1 MAIGDL
7 SASGVLYT
15 DRRRFY
21 LNENE
26 VAELYMSET
35 PFLSGLMGVGS
46 EQVDDPDY
54 KMFEYRAGWA
64 NPSFLVND
72 TSIGNFSGG
81 STTGAPGETI
91 TLTCDTFSGVSSDS
105 SLIGAVVDLWNSAET
120 TFRGTMVVTAV
131 SGSNVTFKVLG
142 NPTVAAQAISGVAND
157 DVFRVRTTAA
167 GEGVTSPDA
176 STDELEVVWNSTQ
189 IIRTPLELT
198 GTLAAANLRGQKER
212 ERYRVNKGR
221 EHMMKLERALFFG
234 YRTGGIGGTANGAG
248 GGTDSSFISHQ
259 TDANGK
265 TIRTT
270 MGVIPALLRYGR
282 TSGDQQNVFT
292 NYLNTYTF
300 DDFADQ
306 MDKIA
311 QYAPGGGEFV
321 AYCGS
326 FAYSAWSKLMAD
338 STFFGTGQY
347 NVEPMTTESG
357 LHIKKLFTP
366 SGIVINLVRAAALNY
381 GGDKGRMVIVNPDN
395 VKLVSYRPNLGDAGE
410 NGGGSYSSV
419 AYNTNIKTDDGY
431 DGIKDEYFSD
441 AGVGLTL
448 ADSHALMTI
457 GATAP

>member
-1 MAIGDL
+1 MAIGNLDNTVTGL
-7 SASGVLYT
+7 LYT

-21 LNENE
+21 LNEND

-35 PFLSGLMGVGS
+35 PFLSGLMGMGS

-64 NPSFLVND
+64 NPKFLAAAGV
-72 TSIGNFSGG
+72 
-81 STTGAPGETI
+81 TTGVPGASFTVA
-91 TLTCDTFSGVSSDS
+91 CDTPEGVSIDS
-105 SLIGAVVDLWNSAET
+105 SLIGAVVDIWDTTEA
-120 TFRGTMVVTAV
+120 TFRGTAVVTAV
-131 SGSNVTFKVLG
+131 SGADVTFKALGLATSSTQTLG
-142 NPTVAAQAISGVAND
+142 NIVNN

-212 ERYRVNKGR
+212 ERYRINKGR

-248 GGTDSSFISHQ
+248 GGTDSSFISHT

-282 TSGDQQNVFT
+282 TSGDQQNVFS
-292 NYLNTYTF
+292 NSLGSYQF

-326 FAYSAWSKLMAD
+326 FAYSAWSKLMSD
-338 STFFGTGQY
+338 STFFATGQY

-448 ADSHALMTI
+448 ADSHALMTF
-457 GATAP
+457 TA

>member
-1 MAIGDL
+1 M
-7 SASGVLYT
+7 
-15 DRRRFY
+15 
-21 LNENE
+21 
-26 VAELYMSET
+26 
-35 PFLSGLMGVGS
+35 GS

-64 NPSFLVND
+64 NPKFLANG
-72 TSIGNFSGG
+72 TATAG
-81 STTGAPGETI
+81 TPGTAF
-91 TLTCDTFSGVSSDS
+91 TVACDGPEGVSIDS
-105 SLIGAVVDLWNSAET
+105 SLVGAVVDIWDTTEA
-120 TFRGTMVVTAV
+120 TFRGTAVVTAV
-131 SGSNVTFKVLG
+131 SGANVTFKALG
-142 NPTVAAQAISGVAND
+142 LATSATQTVGNIVNN
-157 DVFRVRTTAA
+157 DVFRVRTSAA

-212 ERYRVNKGR
+212 ERYRINKGR

-234 YRTGGIGGTANGAG
+234 YRTGGIGGVANGAG
-248 GGTDSSFISHQ
+248 GGSDSTFVSHQ

-282 TSGDQQNVFT
+282 TSGDQQNVFSNT
-292 NYLNTYTF
+292 LATYTF

-338 STFFGTGQY
+338 TTFFGTGQY
-347 NVEPMTTESG
+347 NVESATTESG

-381 GGDKGRMVIVNPDN
+381 GGDKGRMVIINPDN

-448 ADSHALMTI
+448 ADSHALMTM
-457 GATAP
+457 A

>member
-1 MAIGDL
+1 MAIGNLDNTVTGL
-7 SASGVLYT
+7 LYT

-21 LNENE
+21 LNEND

-35 PFLSGLMGVGS
+35 PFLSGLMGMGS

-64 NPSFLVND
+64 NPKFVA
-72 TSIGNFSGG
+72 TGTA
-81 STTGAPGETI
+81 TTGVPGAQFAVNCGGAE
-91 TLTCDTFSGVSSDS
+91 GVSIDS
-105 SLIGAVVDLWNSAET
+105 SLIGAVVDIWDTAEA
-120 TFRGTMVVTAV
+120 TFRGTAVVVNVVGV
-131 SGSNVTFKVLG
+131 SVTFKALGLATSATQTLG
-142 NPTVAAQAISGVAND
+142 NIVVD

-212 ERYRVNKGR
+212 ERYRINKGR

-248 GGTDSSFISHQ
+248 GGTDSSFISHT

-282 TSGDQQNVFT
+282 TSGDQQNVFS
-292 NYLNTYTF
+292 NSLGSYQF

-326 FAYSAWSKLMAD
+326 FAYSAWSKLMSD
-338 STFFGTGQY
+338 STFFATGQY

-448 ADSHALMTI
+448 ADSHALMTF
-457 GATAP
+457 TA

>member
-1 MAIGDL
+1 MAIGNLDNTVTGL
-7 SASGVLYT
+7 LYT

-35 PFLSGLMGVGS
+35 PFLSGLMGMGS

-64 NPSFLVND
+64 NPKFLAD
-72 TSIGNFSGG
+72 GTA
-81 STTGAPGETI
+81 TTGVPGTQFAVN
-91 TLTCDTFSGVSSDS
+91 CDGAEGVAIDS
-105 SLIGAVVDLWNSAET
+105 SLIGAVVDIWNSAET
-120 TFRGTMVVTAV
+120 TFRGTAVVV
-131 SGSNVTFKVLG
+131 NVVGVGVTFKALGLATSSTQTLG
-142 NPTVAAQAISGVAND
+142 NIAND

-212 ERYRVNKGR
+212 ERYRINKGR

-248 GGTDSSFISHQ
+248 GGTDSSFISHT

-282 TSGDQQNVFT
+282 TSGDQQNVFS
-292 NYLNTYTF
+292 NSLGSYQF

-326 FAYSAWSKLMAD
+326 FAYSAWSKLMSD
-338 STFFGTGQY
+338 STFFATGQY

-448 ADSHALMTI
+448 ADSHALMTF
-457 GATAP
+457 TA

>member
-1 MAIGDL
+1 MAIGNLDNTVTGL
-7 SASGVLYT
+7 LYT

-21 LNENE
+21 LNEND

-35 PFLSGLMGVGS
+35 PFLSGLMGMGS

-64 NPSFLVND
+64 NPKFLANG
-72 TSIGNFSGG
+72 TA
-81 STTGAPGETI
+81 TTGVPGTQFAVN
-91 TLTCDTFSGVSSDS
+91 CDGAEGVSIDS
-105 SLIGAVVDLWNSAET
+105 SLIGAVVDIWDTTEA
-120 TFRGTMVVTAV
+120 TFRGTAVVVNV
-131 SGSNVTFKVLG
+131 SGVSVTFKALGLATSATQTLG
-142 NPTVAAQAISGVAND
+142 NIVNN

-212 ERYRVNKGR
+212 ERYRINKGR

-248 GGTDSSFISHQ
+248 GGTDSSFTSHT

-282 TSGDQQNVFT
+282 TSGDQQNVFS
-292 NYLNTYTF
+292 NSLASYQF

-326 FAYSAWSKLMAD
+326 FAYSAWSKLMSD
-338 STFFGTGQY
+338 STFFATGQY

-448 ADSHALMTI
+448 ADSHALMTF
-457 GATAP
+457 GA